1 MRRKTRKRHSAP
13 TRRRASHKAT
23 PRKRRRTSK
32 RGGMLSE
39 LFNPVMAEAAAKST
53 LSGIIGGAGAGLA
66 LKIIP
71 ETVSPTMK
79 AVYLIGGGFGL
90 ATLLKMPNL
99 GAGMAGVG
107 AFQLLQGAGFL
118 AEDGDNYDYA
128 NPLESLPIVMNE
140 NTGAYLS
147 EAYLSEDYLSE
158 DYLSEDYLSEG
169 YLSEDGV
176 LDYAAFNY

>member
-1 MRRKTRKRHSAP
+1 
-13 TRRRASHKAT
+13 
-23 PRKRRRTSK
+23 
-32 RGGMLSE
+32 MLSE

-71 ETVSPTMK
+71 QTVSPTMK

-90 ATLLKMPNL
+90 STLLKMPNL

-107 AFQLLQGAGFL
+107 AYELLKGAGFL
-118 AEDGDNYDYA
+118 AEDGDYEYA
-128 NPLESLPIVMNE
+128 NPMDSLPIVMNE

-147 EAYLSEDYLSE
+147 EAYLSDDYLSE
-158 DYLSEDYLSEG
+158 A
-169 YLSEDGV
+169 YLSEDGEV
-176 LDYAAFNY
+176 LNYDAFNY

>member
-1 MRRKTRKRHSAP
+1 MQKRKR
-13 TRRRASHKAT
+13 TTHKASQA
-23 PRKRRRTSK
+23 PKRRRRTMHTSAPRRRRRTAK
-32 RGGMLSE
+32 KGMLSE

-107 AFQLLQGAGFL
+107 AYELLKGSGML
-118 AEDGDNYDYA
+118 AEDSNEYDYA
-128 NPLESLPIVMNE
+128 NPIENLPIVMNE
-140 NTGAYLS
+140 GEAQYLSEAYLS

-158 DYLSEDYLSEG
+158 DDYQ
-169 YLSEDGV
+169 GV
-176 LDYAAFNY
+176 LNYDAFNY